1 MIRCRHLV
9 MSSLLSAYDFYQIV
23 KTATEKPT
31 GDAERLL
38 LYETALQVE
47 DEITKKS
54 GIITLDD
61 GVINSED
68 SDNDTNPVRSGSDK
82 DIEVFESKQKK
93 GADKKKAK
101 GKSEKKSLV
110 KSYHLTDPLETKQ
123 CTHTNPAT
131 TQAANALASIG
142 SHFNPD
148 QVCGRDETQMVQTL
162 QFSQLQSAQAEIRDL
177 HFHCNNLMQQLHT
190 ETRHADNAE
199 WDLRMFEVIQA
210 QTSQHRRRSSS
221 SSSRRYSR
229 NCRPCRYS
237 HSCSCSHSCSHTHHN
252 QCSHSHSH
260 QSHSRYPTYPGSPS
274 HSQNAGMPTPSSS
287 SHTLNNEGTMLLV
300 TPKRNRD
307 GNIESYK
314 LSPAK

>member
-1 MIRCRHLV
+1 

-23 KTATEKPT
+23 NTATERPT
-31 GDAERLL
+31 GDAECLL

-47 DEITKKS
+47 DEITKKL
-54 GIITLDD
+54 GTITLDD

-68 SDNDTNPVRSGSDK
+68 SDNDTNPVRSGSDE

-123 CTHTNPAT
+123 HTCTNPAI

-142 SHFNPD
+142 SHINPD
-148 QVCGRDETQMVQTL
+148 QVRDRDETRMVQTL
-162 QFSQLQSAQAEIRDL
+162 QFSQLQSAQAEIWDL
-177 HFHCNNLMQQLHT
+177 CFRCDNLMQQLHT
-190 ETRHADNAE
+190 ETRCADNAE

-210 QTSQHRRRSSS
+210 QTSRRRCRSSS

-229 NCRPCRYS
+229 NCCPVKLGVRTEMSGPKSCEALASTCRLRRS
-237 HSCSCSHSCSHTHHN
+237 LAGCLEFRRSVW
-252 QCSHSHSH
+252 
-260 QSHSRYPTYPGSPS
+260 SRRV
-274 HSQNAGMPTPSSS
+274 QDRA
-287 SHTLNNEGTMLLV
+287 E
-300 TPKRNRD
+300 K
-307 GNIESYK
+307 K
-314 LSPAK
+314 LKKTRAS